1 MGCYIT
7 HCIAGYIAIDED
19 ENIIDHVFFNETDRN
34 LKLKDIEDKTIIDEE
49 IKLIERLLNKYDS
62 ISIESNSRKSNYN
75 KWDNV
80 IVEVPNK
87 AGNFLRENLE
97 NILIELEFSDKEN
110 IKNKFTKIYED
121 FAIFKVKE
129 LSKSEDKYLIQ
140 SINSIDDI
148 DESISKLI
156 ERIREWYSLYFP
168 EIDTIHSN
176 EKYIKLIAE
185 NKTKKDIVKEYGEE
199 LLFNDIEEDI
209 ASEDLDILNEFA
221 NSIYSL
227 QKTRKNIEKYIDIKM
242 DSIAPNLKSLVGAS
256 LGSKLISHAGGLKR
270 LASYSSGTVQIMGA
284 EKALFRHLKTG
295 ERPPKHGLIYQHPK
309 VRTSKWWNRGKIA
322 RTLALKISL
331 ASRKDFYSKEFD
343 KSINEEFLLKVEQIE
358 KDNPFPKRSSS
369 GKAKDKKNSSK
380 KEKKKKSKKRR
391 K

>member
-1 MGCYIT
+1 MDCYIT

-19 ENIIDHVFFNETDRN
+19 KNIVDYLFFDDSNRN
-34 LKLKDIEDKTIIDEE
+34 ARLKDIEDKNILDEE
-49 IKLIERLLNKYDS
+49 IELIERLYNKYDS
-62 ISIESNSRKSNYN
+62 ISIESNSRKSNYA
-75 KWDNV
+75 KWENV

-87 AGNFLRENLE
+87 AGDFLRENLE
-97 NILIELEFSDKEN
+97 NILIELDFSDREN
-110 IKNKFTKIYED
+110 LKSKFTKIYEE
-121 FAIFKVKE
+121 FALFKVKE

-140 SINSIDDI
+140 AINSIDDI

-156 ERIREWYSLYFP
+156 ERIREWYSLNIP
-168 EIDTIHSN
+168 ELDTIQNN
-176 EKYIKLIAE
+176 EKYIKLIAL
-185 NKTKKDIVKEYGEE
+185 NKTKKDIVKEYGDE
-199 LLFNDIEEDI
+199 LLFNDLEDDI
-209 ASEDLDILNEFA
+209 SSEDLDILNEFA

-227 QKTRKNIEKYIDIKM
+227 QKTRKNIEKYIDLKM

-270 LASYSSGTVQIMGA
+270 LASYPSGTVQIMGA

-295 ERPPKHGLIYQHPK
+295 ERPPKHGLIYQHPQ

-343 KSINEEFLLKVEQIE
+343 KSINEDFLLKVNQIE

-369 GKAKDKKNSSK
+369 TRAKDKKNSSN
-380 KEKKKKSKKRR
+380 KKSRKRR